1 MGMCV
6 CRTICELF
14 TQAFKTATMP
24 GSSCSSATST
34 MAVELRAAGAVA
46 SWLKFT
52 NQWLGVSA
60 FMQSKAPLLWACTSV
75 DSKFLADFVCR
86 HDELIPLLTAR
97 Q

>member
-24 GSSCSSATST
+24 GSSSTST
-34 MAVELRAAGAVA
+34 MAVELRAAGTVA

-52 NQWLGVSA
+52 NQWLGVSQCLYA
-60 FMQSKAPLLWACTSV
+60 IQG
-75 DSKFLADFVCR
+75 ADPMGVYLC
-86 HDELIPLLTAR
+86 
-97 Q
+97 